1 MAEYPD
7 DLKYLDSH
15 EYIRLEGDIAT
26 IGITEFAVNQ
36 LGDIVFVEL
45 PEVGAK
51 VEKGEAFGSIESVKA
66 VESLTAPV
74 TGTVVERNDVIVENP
89 DDVGDDPYYE
99 GWLVKV
105 RVENP
110 SEVDDAMSAEKYG
123 EMIAAE
129 AE

>member
-1 MAEYPD
+1 MAEYPQ

-15 EYIRLEGDIAT
+15 EYILLEGDIAR

-45 PEVGAK
+45 PEVGTK
-51 VEKGEAFGSIESVKA
+51 LEKGEAFGSIESVKA

-74 TGTVVERNDVIVENP
+74 TGTVVERNDGIVEDP
-89 DDVGDDPYYE
+89 EMVGDDPYGD

-105 RVENP
+105 RVDNP
-110 SEVDDAMSAEKYG
+110 SEVDDAMSAEKYSQ
-123 EMIAAE
+123 MIAE